1 MNASSLFSFSRA
13 SILKILRTLK
23 VVSVSSVSGLLL
35 ACTTQSA
42 RTPGAGA
49 DDAQARSHSLRFVC
63 DRLAQLVNTEG
74 TMQLEL
80 EISREHRLTA
90 NLEGAADGTGTF
102 KAANLFLRVY
112 DDGDDGA
119 LIQNRCLEL
128 RLEDRNGDGLADLV
142 VEGALL
148 PSAEDRK
155 IGKGSIPF
163 RRVYHFDPNKGNF
176 HPADDDPVVPGI
188 EIRR

>member
-1 MNASSLFSFSRA
+1 MKASSIFSRFSRILILTAICLLA
-13 SILKILRTLK
+13 SG
-23 VVSVSSVSGLLL
+23 GLLP
-35 ACTTQSA
+35 ACATRNA
-42 RTPGAGA
+42 RDSEAIE
-49 DDAQARSHSLRFVC
+49 AQTRSHNLRFVC

-102 KAANLFLRVY
+102 KVANLFLRVY
-112 DDGDDGA
+112 DDREDGA

-142 VEGALL
+142 VAGALL
-148 PSAEDRK
+148 
-155 IGKGSIPF
+155 GKEGAIPF
-163 RRVYHFDPNKGNF
+163 RRVYHFDPDKGVF
-176 HPADDDPVVPGI
+176 HPAADGPLVPEI